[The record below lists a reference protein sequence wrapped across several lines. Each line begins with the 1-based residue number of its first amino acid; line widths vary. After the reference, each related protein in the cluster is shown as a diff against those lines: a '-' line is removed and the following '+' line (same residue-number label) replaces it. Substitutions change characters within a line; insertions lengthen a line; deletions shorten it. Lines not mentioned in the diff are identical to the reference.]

1 MRVLWVA
8 YGSLEKLS
16 GGNLYDRLVVEY
28 LRAQGVRVE
37 VLGLPR
43 PPYLLGVLQAL
54 PSRLRRPE
62 GLDAVV
68 VDELAHPSLFRW
80 AASRGQAGLPELLVR
95 LQTAGPHDRR
105 PRTARPRLVT
115 LVHHLRSREPPPCP
129 WRTLA
134 RAMERRLLAC
144 SDAVIANSQATA
156 ATVRELAGDVPVA
169 VCPPGCDRLALP
181 SPEQAAAPGRTDP
194 PGPAAAGPFG
204 LPPEGAAA
212 ASGGTGPDGRQPV
225 RLLATGNLIPRK
237 GYDLL
242 LRMLAG
248 MTDLPWVLRVS
259 GRPEDRRYTRRLGA
273 LVRRGGLDGRVTF
286 MGELGTDQLDGEYRR
301 AQVFAFPSRYEG
313 YGISLAEAVFA
324 GLPFVAFAGGAV
336 AEAVQGRGLLAAPGD
351 LPAFA
356 ASLRRLIAEAAFRE
370 RMAAVSRELAPSLPR
385 WQDTGR
391 GFLAALE
398 QACG

>member
-28 LRAQGVRVE
+28 LRAQGVGVE

-43 PPYLLGVLQAL
+43 PPYLLGPLQAL
-54 PSRLRRPE
+54 PPRLRRPE

-80 AASRGQAGLPELLVR
+80 AVSRNV
-95 LQTAGPHDRR
+95 
-105 PRTARPRLVT
+105 RPRLVT

-129 WRTLA
+129 WRALA
-134 RAMERRLLAC
+134 RAMERRLLAG

-156 ATVRELAGDVPVA
+156 ATVRELAGEVPVA

-181 SPEQAAAPGRTDP
+181 GPEPAPER
-194 PGPAAAGPFG
+194 
-204 LPPEGAAA
+204 
-212 ASGGTGPDGRQPV
+212 TGPPAPAGRQPV

-259 GRPEDRRYTRRLGA
+259 GRPEDRRYRRRLEA

-286 MGELGTDQLDGEYRR
+286 TGELGTELLAGEYRS

-313 YGISLAEAVFA
+313 YGISLAEAVYA

-336 AEAVQGRGLLAAPGD
+336 AEAVRGRGLLAAPGD
-351 LPAFA
+351 LPGFA
-356 ASLRRLIAEAAFRE
+356 AGLRRLIADAAFRQ
-370 RMAAVSRELAPSLPR
+370 RMAVVSRELAPALPR

>member
-1 MRVLWVA
+1 LLQRALSGRTMRVLWVA

-43 PPYLLGVLQAL
+43 PPYLLG
-54 PSRLRRPE
+54 PLRAPPPQLRPEE

-68 VDELAHPSLFRW
+68 VDELVHPSLFRW
-80 AASRGQAGLPELLVR
+80 AAARARDSR
-95 LQTAGPHDRR
+95 RR
-105 PRTARPRLVT
+105 PPAHPHVGRSRTARPRLVT
-115 LVHHLRSREPPPCP
+115 LVHHLRSREPPPSP
-129 WRTLA
+129 WRAFA

-144 SDAVIANSQATA
+144 SDAVIANSRITA

-169 VCPPGCDRLALP
+169 VCPPGCDRLDSP
-181 SPEQAAAPGRTDP
+181 SPGGSAGLAD
-194 PGPAAAGPFG
+194 GP
-204 LPPEGAAA
+204 GAAA
-212 ASGGTGPDGRQPV
+212 AADRDASAGSERASCQGPV
-225 RLLATGNLIPRK
+225 RLLATGNLVPRK

-242 LRMLAG
+242 LRILAG

-259 GRPEDRRYTRRLGA
+259 GRPVDRRYARRLGA
-273 LVRRGGLDGRVTF
+273 LARREGLDGRVTF
-286 MGELGTDQLDGEYRR
+286 TGELETDLLAREYRR
-301 AQVFAFPSRYEG
+301 AQVFVFPSRYEG

-336 AEAVQGRGLLAAPGD
+336 AEAVRGRGLLASPGD
-351 LPAFA
+351 LGGFA
-356 ASLRRLIAEAAFRE
+356 AGLRRLIADEAFRE
-370 RMAAVSRELAPSLPR
+370 RQAAVSRELAPSLPR
-385 WQDTGR
+385 WRDTGR